1 MNSVIPNIICNVK
14 KNKNKIKINV
24 SLSSSPSSSSSFAN
38 VKSYGKGGGAEPGYL
53 IT

>member
-24 SLSSSPSSSSSFAN
+24 SLSSSPSSSSFAN